1 MLYDFQIY
9 EEPAENNIEKL
20 NKLEKDIKN
29 GKADERHKILMLA
42 QCELLRKELIDIA
55 KED

>member
-1 MLYDFQIY
+1 MLYDFKIY
-9 EEPAENNIEKL
+9 EEPAESNLEKL
-20 NKLEKDIKN
+20 NKLVKKIKE
-29 GKADERHKILMLA
+29 GKADERHKRLMLA